1 MSLPNHLLNQ
11 WYNLCAQNNGDA
23 SRIRFNINNKQL
35 IQVDNVSF
43 YPMCFN
49 RFILSLYLIMYP
61 SARRCAWKGEMKI
74 EQRISERHGL
84 SQGEGHLDHDWYHRA
99 NRPYFDVGRNHEWD
113 AHSSAAVS

>member
-1 MSLPNHLLNQ
+1 ME
-11 WYNLCAQNNGDA
+11 
-23 SRIRFNINNKQL
+23 
-35 IQVDNVSF
+35 
-43 YPMCFN
+43 
-49 RFILSLYLIMYP
+49 
-61 SARRCAWKGEMKI
+61 RRMKI